1 MRVVILVFLLIVISM
16 PVQARS
22 KHYFFNGIV
31 RNISETSI
39 NVGGREFPLAYKI
52 QVLSQTQDR
61 GAFTEHKAHM
71 SDIYRGLS
79 VTVRVEGAAV
89 NQIMIEEWKK

>member
-1 MRVVILVFLLIVISM
+1 MRVVIILFLLLVVGM

-22 KHYFFNGIV
+22 KHYFFNGLV
-31 RNISETSI
+31 RNISGNNI

-52 QVLSQTQDR
+52 QVLSQTQNR
-61 GAFTEHKAHM
+61 GAFTEHKAHL
-71 SDIYRGLS
+71 SDVYRGIS

-89 NQIMIEEWKK
+89 NQIVIEEWKK